1 MPITGLILT
10 LSEDAALAETAL
22 WVLARRPELE
32 LGERVG
38 CRIPASAD
46 TPSMKEDK
54 DLQEWLTEVP
64 GVRFVDVVWAWIED
78 GPEAGAPNA
87 ALQLPKREIAECA
100 R

>member
-1 MPITGLILT
+1 
-10 LSEDAALAETAL
+10 
-22 WVLARRPELE
+22 
-32 LGERVG
+32 
-38 CRIPASAD
+38 
-46 TPSMKEDK
+46 MKEDK